1 MIGRERISAIS
12 SDARGISR
20 AIGRTLRRP
29 STYPGAVKELL
40 FTGVNIA
47 LYPAGL
53 IGEAV
58 GIDPGNGSL
67 RGRFS
72 TQLALRYL
80 DPEAA
85 STPIILVHGY
95 FHNRSAF
102 LMMRRSLR
110 RMGYH
115 NVDTLNYNVIGHT
128 CDDLAQQLGRHVD
141 EVLEC
146 TGATKVHLVGH
157 SLGGLISRLYI
168 QQYGG
173 DELVHTCVTLGTP
186 HNGTYTAYVGRGPAA
201 RDLRPGSELI
211 TRLDATARE
220 TPVRF
225 VSYYSN
231 LDALVV
237 PASGAKITNPALK
250 ATNILVKDLGHM
262 SLLLSSPLVHS
273 IGVTLSRL
281 DACDDDE
288 GPHDAIVTAM
298 PRPSGRRG
306 ASAGRSEA
314 GTTA

>member
-1 MIGRERISAIS
+1 MIGRERLTKFGG
-12 SDARGISR
+12 DAWAVQR
-20 AIGRTLRRP
+20 ALGRALRRP
-29 STYPGAVKELL
+29 STYPGALKEMF

-58 GIDPGNGSL
+58 GLEGETGSS

-72 TQLALRYL
+72 PQLALRYL

-85 STPIILVHGY
+85 STPIILLHGY

-102 LMMRRSLR
+102 VMMRRALR

-115 NVDTLNYNVIGHT
+115 YVDSLNYNVIGNNI
-128 CDDLAQQLGRHVD
+128 DALAQRLRRHVD
-141 EVLEC
+141 EVLDC
-146 TGATKVHLVGH
+146 TGAGKVHLVGH
-157 SLGGLISRLYI
+157 SLGGLMARLYV

-173 DELVHTCVTLGTP
+173 DQTVHTCVTLGTP
-186 HNGTYTAYVGRGPAA
+186 HNGTYTALFGRGPAA

-220 TPVRF
+220 IPVRF

-231 LDALVV
+231 LDALVI
-237 PASGAKITNPALK
+237 PASAAKLTHPALK

-262 SLLLSSPLVHS
+262 SLLISSPLIHS

-281 DACDDDE
+281 E
-288 GPHDAIVTAM
+288 HVPPLPESEAIVTTL
-298 PRPSGRRG
+298 PQPKRRPE
-306 ASAGRSEA
+306 AGSSKA